1 MMGEQTIHVY
11 DEFGQILEVKGI
23 CHFSMESTGKKY
35 IFYHLNEE
43 VQGNRIK
50 MYVAEVGENQGEAA
64 PIPDEVWASI
74 RDYMSKLLKREKA
87 EGITG
92 LPMKDSTIHLGK
104 VKKIGVPKESIA
116 VFAATNVIGADTSDT
131 PVVSEENKKEKE
143 EVKLEKAPAVTTV
156 LEPVKDEEIYKKVE
170 ELDAK
175 VEAVKASIPDT
186 TALEAVVN
194 QTNEQLSTT
203 LNASIVELKTTI
215 TSLQAELD
223 TVKEELANHIAE
235 CNSGARVLTAQT
247 ETTPEVVEIT
257 SQTPPVEVNMGE
269 TIMPISEEV
278 QAVSTEEIS
287 ESNLEE
293 TTNNADAEAASEY
306 APLEPEESPEAVD
319 KPAAENIN
327 QEPGGIVDPTRVQN
341 NPSEIGATVIPP
353 SEGNEGVIRES
364 ILVPPSEPERRR
376 KEPEDT
382 LYEPNLTNPQ
392 APKITPVSIVDPA
405 PLQESVPAEDQ
416 EPADT
421 NTLYEPELVTK
432 EPQYFEN
439 AARLS
444 ETEANENPLDP
455 QDDSALYNT
464 QLPPENPGVDTAPL
478 VENPLINSIN
488 DSTNYVPYD
497 EGATV
502 QTTHFS
508 DDAPVTMPD
517 GNVDPSQIAPLPGT
531 NGSALTPNQLP

>member
-64 PIPDEVWASI
+64 PIPDEVWSSI
-74 RDYMSKLLKREKA
+74 RDYMSKLLKREKGD
-87 EGITG
+87 GITG

-116 VFAATNVIGADTSDT
+116 VFAATNVIEKDKSDT
-131 PVVSEENKKEKE
+131 PVMGEEDKKPKE

-170 ELDAK
+170 ELSNTI
-175 VEAVKASIPDT
+175 ETVKASIPDNAAIE
-186 TALEAVVN
+186 ALISKGD
-194 QTNEQLSTT
+194 EQVLSGF
-203 LNASIVELKTTI
+203 NASIAEVKGLI
-215 TSLQAELD
+215 ANVQAELD
-223 TVKEELANHIAE
+223 VVKEELQNHIEE
-235 CNSGARVLTAQT
+235 CNASARVLAAQP
-247 ETTPEVVEIT
+247 ETTPAVVEIAST
-257 SQTPPVEVNMGE
+257 TPPVEVNMGE
-269 TIMPISEEV
+269 TIMPISEDV
-278 QAVSTEEIS
+278 QSVSTEEVS
-287 ESNLEE
+287 ESKLEE
-293 TTNNADAEAASEY
+293 TTNNADAEAATEY
-306 APLEPEESPEAVD
+306 APLEPEVSPDAMD
-319 KPAAENIN
+319 KPAPENTP
-327 QEPGGIVDPTRVQN
+327 QEPGGIVDPTRVSN

-382 LYEPNLTNPQ
+382 LYEPSLTAPQ
-392 APKITPVSIVDPA
+392 APTITPVSIVDPA

-444 ETEANENPLDP
+444 ETEANDNPLNP
-455 QDDSALYNT
+455 QDDAAIYNT

-488 DSTNYVPYD
+488 DSSNYVPYD
-497 EGATV
+497 EGASV

-508 DDAPVTMPD
+508 EDAPVTMPD
-517 GNVDPSQIAPLPGT
+517 GSVDPSQIAPLPGT